1 MGRDNHALEIKVVL
15 QVFAC
20 DGGGELENT
29 FYAYNNKIKNKID
42 LPIAQLMFFKLIS
55 VNLLVKQ
62 LG

>member
-1 MGRDNHALEIKVVL
+1 ML

-29 FYAYNNKIKNKID
+29 FYTYNNKIKNKID